1 MLELPKILEELSA
14 RARLEDAPVVD
25 VSSRVLHRL
34 GREAPSP
41 IWPMAIFASSA
52 SVAAL
57 AVLIFSFPLITA
69 LTDPWSE
76 FFLDAVNALI

>member
-1 MLELPKILEELSA
+1 MLELSEFLEDLSA
-14 RARLEDAPVVD
+14 RARMEDAPVVD
-25 VSSRVLHRL
+25 VSSRVLFRL
-34 GREAPSP
+34 SREEPSP

-57 AVLIFSFPLITA
+57 AVLSLSLPLITT

-76 FFLDAVNALI
+76 FFLDAINVLM